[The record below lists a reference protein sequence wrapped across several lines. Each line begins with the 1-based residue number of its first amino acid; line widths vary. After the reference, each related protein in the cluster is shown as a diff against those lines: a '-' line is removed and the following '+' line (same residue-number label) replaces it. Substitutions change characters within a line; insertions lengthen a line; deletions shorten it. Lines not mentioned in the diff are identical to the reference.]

1 MADSDTAGDR
11 AFARSTAIDDGP
23 AFLTNGYAYGGR
35 RFRRLGNDAFRAR
48 LAGRPVTVMYGA
60 EAAAIFYEGDR
71 FSRARAMPTSV
82 QHLLQDEAS
91 VQSLEGARHRHRK
104 SMFTRMLEPA
114 SLDELV
120 ESFDAE
126 WSAACSRNAGRTV
139 SLYDV
144 AVDTLTRTAVAWCG
158 IPEHAVDLPDL
169 AAALAAM
176 VDRAASFGPPNWIAR
191 ARRRGV
197 ERWAAELVHDVRT
210 GRLGVPAGCP
220 VEQLAVATEADGS
233 LLPADVAA
241 VELINVLRPIVAVSR
256 YLVFTAHAMHGHP
269 ERRALVAGG
278 HEAAVRF
285 ANEVRRR
292 YPFFP
297 IIAGTVQ
304 RPFDWRGRRFEPG
317 EWVILD
323 LYATNHDARLWSE
336 PERFAPERFER
347 WSGDPNTLVPQG
359 GGDAA
364 TGHRCPGEGATIA
377 LTARF
382 AELLATEQPFTVPEQ
397 DLRISLRRIP
407 ALPEDRFLVTF
418 PDRP

>member
-1 MADSDTAGDR
+1 MTDLRGPRTR
-11 AFARSTAIDDGP
+11 PFPRSNAIDDSM
-23 AFLTNGYAYGGR
+23 AFLRNGYAYGER
-35 RFRRLGNDAFRAR
+35 RFRRLGSDVFTAR
-48 LAGRPVTVMYGA
+48 LGGRPATVMYGA

-71 FSRARAMPTSV
+71 FSRAHAMPTSV

-91 VQSLEGARHRHRK
+91 VQALEGEPHRHRK
-104 SMFTRMLEPA
+104 TMFTRMLEPA
-114 SLDELV
+114 SIDELV
-120 ESFDAE
+120 RSFDSE
-126 WSAACSRNAGRTV
+126 WSAACRRNAGRTV

-144 AVDTLTRTAVAWCG
+144 AVDTLTRTAVSWCG
-158 IPEHAVDLPDL
+158 IPEHAVDLPEL
-169 AAALAAM
+169 AGAVAAM
-176 VDRAASFGPPNWIAR
+176 VDRAGSFGPGNWMAR

-197 ERWAAELVHDVRT
+197 ERWAAELLHDVRR
-210 GRLGVPAGCP
+210 GRLDIAPGTP
-220 VEQLAVATEADGS
+220 VEQLVLATEADGS
-233 LLPADVAA
+233 LLSEDVAA
-241 VELINVLRPIVAVSR
+241 VELLNVLRPIVAVSR
-256 YLVFTAHAMHGHP
+256 YLVFAAHAMHHHP
-269 ERRALVAGG
+269 GQRASVAGD

-292 YPFFP
+292 FPFFP

-304 RPFDWRGRRFEPG
+304 RPFRWRGHDFDPG

-323 LYATNHDARLWSE
+323 LYATNHDRRLWSDRN
-336 PERFAPERFER
+336 RFAPERFEG

-364 TGHRCPGEGATIA
+364 TGHRCPGEAATIA

-382 AELLATEQPFTVPEQ
+382 AEHLATEAPFTVPAQ

-418 PDRP
+418 PGRS